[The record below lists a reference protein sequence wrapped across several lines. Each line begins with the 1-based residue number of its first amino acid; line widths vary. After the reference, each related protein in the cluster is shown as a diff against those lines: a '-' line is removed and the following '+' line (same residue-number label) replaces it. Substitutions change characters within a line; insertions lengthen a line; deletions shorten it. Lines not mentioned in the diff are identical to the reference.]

1 VTRSRDNNNKNAPG
15 YAAGGNGPLA
25 EEDAAKKAAEA
36 QAPEAAQQES
46 PSTGSEATGESRAAD
61 EKQTELEKKDR
72 EIAELKDLLKRRQAD
87 FENYKKRI
95 VKSQDEYRKFAIKD
109 FALDV
114 ININDDLLRAI
125 EASATVKSGESIEQ
139 CHTSFVQGVLMISKL
154 IEDVLKKYNIV
165 SIESINQAFD
175 PSCNEAV
182 EIELSDSVAPDTITK
197 VYQKGFKLDDLVI
210 RSAKVKVARPSGQ
223 AAPQESG
230 TASESE
236 AGSVPN

>member
-1 VTRSRDNNNKNAPG
+1 MTRTRDNNNKNAPEE
-15 YAAGGNGPLA
+15 AAGGNGPLA
-25 EEDAAKKAAEA
+25 EEDAAKKAAETGA
-36 QAPEAAQQES
+36 PDTSQQAGSGAESEAADGKQAEI
-46 PSTGSEATGESRAAD
+46 
-61 EKQTELEKKDR
+61 EKRDR

-95 VKSQDEYRKFAIKD
+95 VKSQDEYRKFAIRD

-125 EASATVKSGESIEQ
+125 EASATVKNGESIEQ
-139 CHTSFVQGVLMISKL
+139 CHNSFVQGVLMISKL
-154 IEDVLKKYNIV
+154 FEDVLKKYNIV
-165 SIESINQAFD
+165 SIDSINQAFD

-182 EIELSDSVAPDTITK
+182 EIELSDSVATDTITK

-223 AAPQESG
+223 AAPQENG
-230 TASESE
+230 GASESE
-236 AGSVPN
+236 AKSVPN